1 MFNPQHPTE
10 FEAIV
15 TVFQEDEISYSNKE
29 MISKGIYPV
38 DYD

>member
-15 TVFQEDEISYSNKE
+15 TVFQEDEISYRSKE
-29 MISKGIYPV
+29 TVPICVSPV
-38 DYD
+38 EDD